1 MLHSTAASNCCLAS
15 LVSCDAGGRGGA
27 RDKMRAMSDA
37 GILVTNSPA
46 QLGSTMLA
54 QMKSRA

>member
-1 MLHSTAASNCCLAS
+1 
-15 LVSCDAGGRGGA
+15 
-27 RDKMRAMSDA
+27 MRAMSDA